1 MINYILV
8 VKIFKVIMFLM
19 LIWYEIVSYEI
30 VERSEFEW
38 VYLFIY
44 LVKVFR
50 VLGVFLGVEDV
61 VRWRKWFNRLVIFVK
76 MFLEVDDWE
85 SFIGFRDMEFIGG
98 FVKVVFMV
106 WWGKSLFG
114 MWLWL
119 NKRRELRVVSVYNYL
134 RSCCYKKK

>member
-61 VRWRKWFNRLVIFVK
+61 VR
-76 MFLEVDDWE
+76 
-85 SFIGFRDMEFIGG
+85 
-98 FVKVVFMV
+98 
-106 WWGKSLFG
+106 
-114 MWLWL
+114 
-119 NKRRELRVVSVYNYL
+119 
-134 RSCCYKKK
+134 